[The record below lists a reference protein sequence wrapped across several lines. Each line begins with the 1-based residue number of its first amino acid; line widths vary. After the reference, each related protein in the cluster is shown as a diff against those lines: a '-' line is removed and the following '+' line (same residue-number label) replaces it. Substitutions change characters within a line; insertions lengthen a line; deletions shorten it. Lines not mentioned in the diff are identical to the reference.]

1 MKREKWKVI
10 GKLQLEEIKTNSVK
24 KLPLVMI
31 ERGTSLLYSDTY
43 LNGLY

>member
-1 MKREKWKVI
+1 MMCEKWKVI
-10 GKLQLEEIKTNSVK
+10 GQLQLEEKKTNSVK
-24 KLPLVMI
+24 KLALVMI